1 MDDKE
6 EAEFQSFIENNL
18 NLKIFLEANNYS
30 LVDLILYINSELS
43 YNFSDSIVCLDDI
56 FKINDGVLSIN
67 RETSPESQARAFIEI
82 KEVGQSVFE
91 SNLDTIKDL
100 LKDKTIFGDYN
111 ITDIETIG
119 TAYITRLL
127 LSEALLNAE
136 LYCQLNNDKQ
146 NDN

>member
-6 EAEFQSFIENNL
+6 KAEFETFIKNNL
-18 NLKIFLEANNYS
+18 NLKTFLEVNNYS
-30 LVDLILYINSELS
+30 LIDLILYINAELS
-43 YNFSDSIVCLDDI
+43 YSFSDSIVCLDDI
-56 FKINDGVLSIN
+56 FKINNGVLSIN
-67 RETSPESQARAFIEI
+67 RETSPESQARAFVEI

-91 SNLDTIKDL
+91 SNLDSIKDL

-136 LYCQLNNDKQ
+136 LYCQLNINSQ
-146 NDN
+146 DNN